1 MNLFTVEQ
9 LELCRRLKGSGMSV
23 EAILEA
29 YRSLDELESELSF
42 SKTQQ
47 STFAMN
53 PKVEECQSIAS
64 SIVTSPSATTIVPTS
79 QFHCSAEITK
89 QLNSSVIQSHKTEE
103 VESQTTKQT
112 EASSPASTASVRR
125 TFTTV
130 PESCVFGTQQSV
142 SLPAMAQLSSQLV
155 NSTVT
160 LPQLGSVSAF
170 TSTNP
175 SNPAMNQFRLQ
186 STAMNGQNLQST
198 FPDKEQSND
207 STNFRVIRGLQRG
220 PTREAMSLEDLNEL
234 EEFIAR
240 GEEYC
245 INDMKKFITQYS
257 LRQTTVAQMTGVSQP
272 YISKLLNGN
281 HNELSRRCRRNIYAW
296 FLNCRK
302 NPAIYCQDPTT
313 RLETNGDGELVPQ
326 RRERYVFRPLLIRI
340 LESFFA
346 DSPFPDAQR
355 RSEIAQACNHALQSE
370 KQGQHLMPKEIV
382 TPQVIAN
389 WFANKRKEVRR
400 RSNEEIRAR
409 NVANSSFLSDSTST
423 PSPSNST
430 NGIMADSPN
439 AVASTLLP
447 PLTFANPLAFFV
459 HHQQQQN
466 RLLQQISPA
475 PVSGLLETG
484 LSFNQINGGITLP
497 PLTEL
502 LNRSVQVATTNTG
515 LNTGSSPSSIP
526 HLLSPMTTQSIATP
540 ISTTPAIVG
549 HGSFDET
556 DQQTRPPV
564 LYAIVDEKQT
574 ESPTTETANT
584 TETTVHSPTQTFKL
598 MNNEDDSGA
607 ANNVDAYRELLQN
620 MFENAFF
627 QQHFLTNP
635 AITQNIE

>member
-1 MNLFTVEQ
+1 MD
-9 LELCRRLKGSGMSV
+9 
-23 EAILEA
+23 A
-29 YRSLDELESELSF
+29 YRSLDELESELRF
-42 SKTQQ
+42 STNQQ

-79 QFHCSAEITK
+79 QFQCSAEITK
-89 QLNSSVIQSHKTEE
+89 QLNSSVIESHKTEE
-103 VESQTTKQT
+103 GESKNTKQT
-112 EASSPASTASVRR
+112 EVSSPVSTAPVRR

-130 PESCVFGTQQSV
+130 PESCIFGTEQSV
-142 SLPAMAQLSSQLV
+142 NFPALAQFV
-155 NSTVT
+155 NATVT
-160 LPQLGSVSAF
+160 LPQLSSVSAF

-175 SNPAMNQFRLQ
+175 SNAAMNQFRLQ
-186 STAMNGQNLQST
+186 SSASNAQNLQST
-198 FPDKEQSND
+198 FSDKEQSND

-234 EEFIAR
+234 EEFIGR

-370 KQGQHLMPKEIV
+370 KRGQHLMPKEIV

-409 NVANSSFLSDSTST
+409 NAANTSLLSDSTST

-459 HHQQQQN
+459 HHHQQQQN

-475 PVSGLLETG
+475 PVPGLLESG
-484 LSFNQINGGITLP
+484 LPFNQLGSGITLP

-502 LNRSVQVATTNTG
+502 LNRSVQMATTNTG
-515 LNTGSSPSSIP
+515 LNAGSPPSIP
-526 HLLSPMTTQSIATP
+526 HLLSPMTTQSITTP
-540 ISTTPAIVG
+540 ISTTPAIAG

-556 DQQTRPPV
+556 DQQPRPPV

-574 ESPTTETANT
+574 GSPTTETANT

-607 ANNVDAYRELLQN
+607 ATNVDAYRELLQN
-620 MFENAFF
+620 MFGNALF
-627 QQHFLTNP
+627 QQHFLTNS

>member
-29 YRSLDELESELSF
+29 YRSLDELESELRF
-42 SKTQQ
+42 STNQQ

-79 QFHCSAEITK
+79 QFQCSAEITK
-89 QLNSSVIQSHKTEE
+89 QLNSSVIESHKTEE
-103 VESQTTKQT
+103 GESKNTKQT
-112 EASSPASTASVRR
+112 EVSSPVSTAPVRR

-130 PESCVFGTQQSV
+130 PESCIFGTEQSV
-142 SLPAMAQLSSQLV
+142 NFPALAQFV
-155 NSTVT
+155 NATVT
-160 LPQLGSVSAF
+160 LPQLSSVSAF

-175 SNPAMNQFRLQ
+175 SNAAMNQFRLQ
-186 STAMNGQNLQST
+186 SSASNAQNLQST
-198 FPDKEQSND
+198 FSDKEQSND

-234 EEFIAR
+234 EEFIGR

-370 KQGQHLMPKEIV
+370 KRGQHLMPKEIV

-409 NVANSSFLSDSTST
+409 NAANTSLLSDSTST

-459 HHQQQQN
+459 HHHQQQQN

-475 PVSGLLETG
+475 PVPGLLESG
-484 LSFNQINGGITLP
+484 LPFNQLGSGITLP

-502 LNRSVQVATTNTG
+502 LNRSVQMATTNTG
-515 LNTGSSPSSIP
+515 LNAGSPPSIP
-526 HLLSPMTTQSIATP
+526 HLLSPMTTQSITTP
-540 ISTTPAIVG
+540 ISTTPAIAG

-556 DQQTRPPV
+556 DQQPRPPV

-574 ESPTTETANT
+574 GSPTTETANT

-607 ANNVDAYRELLQN
+607 ATNVDAYRELLQN
-620 MFENAFF
+620 MFGNALF
-627 QQHFLTNP
+627 QQHFLTNS